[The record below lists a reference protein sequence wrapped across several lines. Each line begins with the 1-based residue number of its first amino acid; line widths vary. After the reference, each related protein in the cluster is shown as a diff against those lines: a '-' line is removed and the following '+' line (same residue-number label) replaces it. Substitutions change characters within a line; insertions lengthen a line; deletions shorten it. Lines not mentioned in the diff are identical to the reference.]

1 MLLRQR
7 PNDPDFAMNLIYFFL
22 SIQCLTKAMVA
33 PLSSCVVPSNGG
45 PCIFAYSHRI

>member
-33 PLSSCVVPSNGG
+33 IYNSLVHKWPLLGHE
-45 PCIFAYSHRI
+45 Y